1 MEHIKVLRKELK
13 LTQKEFAE
21 KIHISRSNLA
31 GIENGSVN
39 LSERVANDICRE
51 FNVNLEWLKTGKGAI
66 FKEVDSP
73 EELEEFLAH
82 LLMEEDDLMK
92 ETILTLSK
100 LSKEEFNIVAKMI
113 SSLKK

>member
-1 MEHIKVLRKELK
+1 METVKVLRKELG
-13 LTQKEFAE
+13 LTQENFA
-21 KIHISRSNLA
+21 KRIHISRSNLA
-31 GIENGSVN
+31 GIESGNVN
-39 LSERVANDICRE
+39 LSDRVANDISRE
-51 FNVNLEWLKTGKGAI
+51 FNVNLDWLRTGTGEM
-66 FKEVDSP
+66 FKELDSP

-100 LSKEEFNIVAKMI
+100 LSKDEFNIVAKMI

>member
-1 MEHIKVLRKELK
+1 METIKCLRKELN
-13 LTQKEFAE
+13 LTQKQLAD

-39 LSERVANDICRE
+39 LSERVANDISRE
-51 FNVNLEWLKTGKGAI
+51 FNVNLEWLKTGEGEM
-66 FKEVDSP
+66 FKEPNSP

-82 LLMEEDDLMK
+82 LLMDQDDLMK
-92 ETILTLSK
+92 ETIITLSK

-113 SSLKK
+113 EGLKK